1 MPGFLQDKLGQL
13 QKTRQVNVWTTTDK
27 VNMSRPRKQLLSA
40 IARAILTGIG
50 VVRALYNVRGGQ

>member
-50 VVRALYNVRGGQ
+50 VVRALCNVRGGQ